1 MISDIGDS
9 GVEMSSQQLT
19 QHNFIEQVYA
29 SLVDKKTYTQ
39 IQKTSIGVQ
48 SYVKVVQ
55 EGQGL
60 TDNQSRELQMGQ
72 WAHELRDLIF
82 MYNGQT
88 LPLMMKFFEL
98 RPYQYGPL

>member
-39 IQKTSIGVQ
+39 IQKTSIGV
-48 SYVKVVQ
+48 
-55 EGQGL
+55 
-60 TDNQSRELQMGQ
+60 
-72 WAHELRDLIF
+72 
-82 MYNGQT
+82 
-88 LPLMMKFFEL
+88 
-98 RPYQYGPL
+98 